1 MAIST
6 STLTVTVTESLKLN
20 GITYGNTTTKAIG
33 NCGEAVQKAIPV
45 AHDSGKTLLIFS
57 SETERDNFVYF
68 RVKNCSTTHF
78 LTLTIGGAVTAQ
90 HKVKLLAGESFE
102 TTCNEIWDYTAGDW
116 DKINRIDAQADS
128 ASVDVEFIFISK

>member
-20 GITYGNTTTKAIG
+20 GITYGNTTTKTIG
-33 NCGEAVQKAIPV
+33 NCGEAIQKAIPV
-45 AHDSGKTLLIFS
+45 AHDSNKTLLIFS
-57 SETERDNFVYF
+57 SQTERDNFVYF

-102 TTCNEIWDYTAGDW
+102 TTCNEIWDYTANAW
-116 DKINRIDAQADS
+116 DKITRIDVQADT
-128 ASVDVEFIFISK
+128 ADCDIEFLYVSK